1 MFIIDFI
8 GHIPGD
14 PKEMKDFERRDHHI
28 TITPTMTHMGYH
40 YGSLPLDI
48 IDDDI
53 VEMREE
59 YYSLYIYDNLP
70 QGVNIGK
77 HFPSTRVVIKD
88 DDGKSILC
96 NVC

>member
-1 MFIIDFI
+1 
-8 GHIPGD
+8 
-14 PKEMKDFERRDHHI
+14 MKDFVRRDHHI
-28 TITPTMTHMGYH
+28 TITPAMTRTSY
-40 YGSLPLDI
+40 YYDTLPLDI

-59 YYSLYIYDNLP
+59 YYSLNIYDDLP
-70 QGVNIGK
+70 DGVTIGK

>member
-1 MFIIDFI
+1 
-8 GHIPGD
+8 
-14 PKEMKDFERRDHHI
+14 MKDFERRDHHI
-28 TITPTMTHMGYH
+28 TITPAMTRTSYH
-40 YGSLPLDI
+40 YDTLPLDI

-59 YYSLYIYDNLP
+59 YYSLKFSEDNLP
-70 QGVNIGK
+70 PNVTVGK
-77 HFPSTRVVIKD
+77 HFPKTRVVIKD

>member
-1 MFIIDFI
+1 
-8 GHIPGD
+8 
-14 PKEMKDFERRDHHI
+14 MKDFERRDHHI
-28 TITPTMTHMGYH
+28 TITPHMTRMGYY
-40 YGSLPLDI
+40 YGTLPLDI

-59 YYSLYIYDNLP
+59 YYSLHIYDNLP
-70 QGVNIGK
+70 HGVNIGK
-77 HFPSTRVVIKD
+77 HFSSTRVVIQD